1 MAISRKK
8 TNKSLKELMKQD
20 KKRLSEYC
28 SKKYFNKIVTLEE
41 ALESVLQW
49 DEIKKAL
56 KTMTVA
62 SKASQINNI
71 NGEIRLVLTFSNDD
85 CAKAEIKLGDMLED
99 IIKKI

>member
-41 ALESVLQW
+41 SLFKVLEWKEVQH
-49 DEIKKAL
+49 AL
-56 KTMTVA
+56 KTMTV
-62 SKASQINNI
+62 SGRESQINELT
-71 NGEIRLVLTFSNDD
+71 GEVRIIFTFSNDD
-85 CAKAEIKLGDMLED
+85 CAKISNELADCLNIAS
-99 IIKKI
+99 KI